1 LLFFYARNFA
11 EGERGVMGKSSSNW
25 LGTGSEEV
33 IENDPLSISVCSL
46 RREVVIEKAVEK
58 TATAQNEREKKY
70 EKEHRERKG
79 SRK

>member
-1 LLFFYARNFA
+1 
-11 EGERGVMGKSSSNW
+11 MGKSSSNW

-70 EKEHRERKG
+70 KKEHRERKG